1 MSRPTSADRPALGL
15 VDDDDAWGEVLEQ
28 LADEPRYGVDTEF
41 HRERTYFPKLALVQI
56 SWSGGAV
63 LIDPLAVD
71 LERFAG
77 VLEGPGTAV
86 MHAAGQDL
94 EVLHQACGAVPTTL
108 FDTQLAAGFVGMS
121 SPSLASLVEREIG
134 EKLEKGDR
142 LTDWL
147 RRPLSEDQRR
157 YAALDV
163 AYLFELHDRLLEQL
177 EADGRVEWAAAECER
192 LRCSNPWDRD
202 PEEAW
207 RRIKE
212 VRQLR
217 GRTLGVAQSVAAWRE
232 RRAATIDQ
240 PVRFVMPDLGIVGV
254 AQRAPRTA
262 SELKKIRGIDDRHTR
277 GAAVEGI
284 LAAVAEGVERPVPP
298 PRADVP
304 AELSRELRP
313 AVGLVSAWVSQ
324 LARDARIDT
333 ALLATRADLEA
344 LLRGDADARLA
355 HGWRA
360 ELVGGPIRRLVE
372 GRAALAFDGSGGLLL
387 EKRSNQPL

>member
-1 MSRPTSADRPALGL
+1 MPDAALDL
-15 VDDDDAWGEVLEQ
+15 VDDEAAWRDVLDQ
-28 LADEPRYGVDTEF
+28 LVDEPRYAVDTEF

-56 SWSGGAV
+56 AWPGGLV
-63 LIDPLAVD
+63 LVDPLAVD
-71 LERFAG
+71 LGPLAK
-77 VLEGPGTAV
+77 VLEGPGVAV

-94 EVLHQACGAVPTTL
+94 EVLHHACGAVPSRL

-121 SPSLASLVEREIG
+121 SPSLASLVERELG
-134 EKLEKGDR
+134 LKLEKGDR

-163 AYLFELHDRLLEQL
+163 AHLFELQDRLLSQL
-177 EADGRVEWAAAECER
+177 EVDGRVSWAEAECER
-192 LRCSNPWDRD
+192 LRTSNPWARE

-217 GRTLGVAQSVAAWRE
+217 GRTLVVAQSLAAWRE

-240 PVRFVMPDLGIVGV
+240 PVRFVMPDLGVVGV
-254 AQRAPRTA
+254 AQRAPRTVD
-262 SELKKIRGIDDRHTR
+262 ELKKVRGIDDRHTR

-284 LAAVAEGVERPVPP
+284 LAAVADGLDRPP
-298 PRADVP
+298 PAPRGDAP
-304 AELSRELRP
+304 AELARELRP

-324 LARDARIDT
+324 LARDLRIDT
-333 ALLATRADLEA
+333 AILATRADLEA
-344 LLRGDADARLA
+344 LLRGDPDARLA

-360 ELVGGPIRRLVE
+360 EVAGGPIRNLVE
-372 GRAALAFDGSGGLLL
+372 GRAALAFDGNGGLVL
-387 EKRSNQPL
+387 ERRSHDPL